1 VRPDYVDPW
10 TRSADYYGLIE
21 EGMRQTDCL
30 MVCVA
35 HKGRHP
41 FVDGGCHELPRPLP
55 KRERVRIANQDR
67 EQPAA
72 PVRVQFDADDLAE
85 AIVKAELYL
94 AERRQERAAA
104 AHAPQGT
111 RAPSVAPE
119 PVNGQHEPASDQAII
134 GTPVGKA
141 DDGDI

>member
-10 TRSADYYGLIE
+10 TWNDHYYGLIE
-21 EGMRQTDCL
+21 EGMRQDDCL
-30 MVCVA
+30 AVCVA

-41 FVDGGCHELPRPLP
+41 FVDGGCHELPKPLP

-67 EQPAA
+67 PQTAA

-104 AHAPQGT
+104 AQALQGT
-111 RAPSVAPE
+111 SAPRTAPE
-119 PVNGQHEPASDQAII
+119 PASSDSGPA
-134 GTPVGKA
+134 TKVRTVEL
-141 DDGDI
+141 